1 MSFTLLSVFILLLFG
16 MIAFIEVRNG
26 IKRGLRLSLI
36 SLGSSVLS
44 LLLSFPVT
52 LAVAEATA
60 GWLMELLK
68 ENEDYENL
76 LAYLPSVELV
86 LPPILSMALCAV
98 LFLAVF
104 LTLLF
109 AVKKIVFLICRKCAK
124 RREDDP
130 GYGEDSPECAS
141 RQSRA
146 MGAACGMLAAIV
158 LTVAVLSPLMGILEF
173 ADDALNIVKQI
184 DTEIYESLGTGN
196 AEMVHSFTEDPLGK
210 LFYRG
215 AGRAIFNGAASTVFA
230 GKRVYLLEEVDT
242 VSRMAEDMFAVYT
255 MFFDPSQALP
265 ECAGSVRRLSE
276 NMLELEVFGRLLADA
291 LKQCGSAWEDNEPF
305 MILYPPRMSI
315 VIRPIFDEV
324 ISACANTNP
333 SNAERNIK
341 SICEVYALTVE
352 SGILAADQKDISSL
366 FALLEE
372 QGTLLKIDAV
382 LTENPD
388 MKHIHTGVVA
398 MQLLAVRAD
407 ADLDGEQKE
416 TLASELAQAIVRA
429 RASSGGNDDEAAVL
443 LAEILRESVIGE
455 NVQISAELA
464 SAVAEQLL
472 RDLTGTDVTAEEV
485 ANLLDEY
492 KR

>member
-16 MIAFIEVRNG
+16 MITFIEVRNG

-109 AVKKIVFLICRKCAK
+109 AVKKTAFLICRKCAK

-215 AGRAIFNGAASTVFA
+215 AGFWLAAVT
-230 GKRVYLLEEVDT
+230 G
-242 VSRMAEDMFAVYT
+242 
-255 MFFDPSQALP
+255 
-265 ECAGSVRRLSE
+265 
-276 NMLELEVFGRLLADA
+276 ADA
-291 LKQCGSAWEDNEPF
+291 LVQGRLCLEPDRRTRLPF
-305 MILYPPRMSI
+305 
-315 VIRPIFDEV
+315 IRATRDEWNYL
-324 ISACANTNP
+324 AA
-333 SNAERNIK
+333 
-341 SICEVYALTVE
+341 
-352 SGILAADQKDISSL
+352 SGIMIGIVLLLIFPAIASFGAMVVVWVWFWRELPGAGELEGGLTSQWITMYGFWAAVV
-366 FALLEE
+366 
-372 QGTLLKIDAV
+372 TLLCG
-382 LTENPD
+382 
-388 MKHIHTGVVA
+388 MG
-398 MQLLAVRAD
+398 LL
-407 ADLDGEQKE
+407 
-416 TLASELAQAIVRA
+416 
-429 RASSGGNDDEAAVL
+429 
-443 LAEILRESVIGE
+443 
-455 NVQISAELA
+455 
-464 SAVAEQLL
+464 
-472 RDLTGTDVTAEEV
+472 
-485 ANLLDEY
+485 
-492 KR
+492 